1 MPLVVGLLSG
11 VGGVW
16 TIFGGAEGGWG
27 SITGSL
33 RLRRCNEE
41 TLRTGADTTEGTG
54 GGAGSGVAEAFGVRF
69 GSGIEGG
76 LLDSRRKV
84 G

>member
-1 MPLVVGLLSG
+1 MGLFPLGVGLLSG

-16 TIFGGAEGGWG
+16 MMVGGAGGGWG

-41 TLRTGADTTEGTG
+41 MRRNGADTMDGIW
-54 GGAGSGVAEAFGVRF
+54 GGAGCCLAEAFGVRF
-69 GSGIEGG
+69 
-76 LLDSRRKV
+76 
-84 G
+84 